1 MIEVSA
7 CGKSGAGAS
16 RDGKV
21 YVWGENTGKKFGL
34 ENEKELYAVEITKV
48 QNQDKEEIALPKL
61 ENVAVGEKHS
71 TISDVDGY
79 VYTSRTKRKRRTW
92 NRGQRAKGDIY

>member
-1 MIEVSA
+1 MLEVSV
-7 CGKSGAGAS
+7 CGKSGAGVS

-48 QNQDKEEIALPKL
+48 QNQAKEEITLPKL
-61 ENVAVGEKHS
+61 EIVAVGENNS
-71 TISDVDGY
+71 TICDVDGY
-79 VYTSRTKRKRRTW
+79 VYTSRTK
-92 NRGQRAKGDIY
+92 